1 MDESG
6 QIRGSA
12 RQRHQA
18 RQRRRNRQ
26 PMAMAIRK
34 NDTGELEPKTF
45 VVFLNFI
52 TIFFTIVKKNARTLW
67 IAAVPIGVLLF
78 FFLFTALFSGRVP
91 PNVSIL
97 DISVGGMSFDDAVT
111 RLETAWRQDT
121 FIVLTS
127 DSREW
132 SVNPSE
138 VGLRFDV
145 RATVQATDGIGL
157 AGIPFGY
164 DIGPFLSL
172 DEIVLHQ
179 FLQQLARDVDTAPVN
194 TQYNWH
200 ESRVSGIQGQDGIE
214 LDIEAT
220 LERIRQSPAVL
231 LEGEFALITRNLTPP
246 TAQSDAFLDVAQQ
259 FVTSQF
265 EIRAYDPFED
275 RYLGFTTTPEI
286 LTTWIEA
293 GEYGLIAKDEPVA
306 NFVDSL
312 NNREQSGLGMNNYLN
327 TEEVVEAINHSLSTG
342 SIAAEV
348 IVRSN
353 PTTYEVVAG
362 DTGYGISRKIG
373 IPFFLIEEVNPD
385 RDLSLLSPGDIINLP
400 SRDVTI
406 PLPVV
411 ASKRIIVDLESQ
423 SLVAYENGQVVFS
436 WQISSGISEAPTSP
450 GVYQILS
457 HEPVAYGS
465 SYTLC
470 DDAGC
475 GQWEMNWFM
484 GIYEVVPGLVN
495 GFHGSVL
502 LPDGGYLGG
511 NNVGAPY
518 TLGCVMSH
526 DDQARQLYDWA
537 DDGTIVEIISDE
549 YPPQSK
555 LASQAFSL

>member
-6 QIRGSA
+6 RTRRSA

-26 PMAMAIRK
+26 PMAIRK
-34 NDTGELEPKTF
+34 NATGELEPKTF

-67 IAAVPIGVLLF
+67 IAVVPIGVLLF
-78 FFLFTALFSGRVP
+78 FFLFTAFLSGRIP

-121 FIVLTS
+121 SVVLTS

-132 SVNPSE
+132 SVKPSE

-145 RATVQATDGIGL
+145 RATVQAADRIGL

-164 DIGPFLSL
+164 DIDPLLSL
-172 DEIVLHQ
+172 DGIMLHQ
-179 FLQQLARDVDTAPVN
+179 FLQQLARDVDMAPVN
-194 TQYNWH
+194 TQYTWH
-200 ESRVSGIQGQDGIE
+200 DGRVSGIQGQDGIE

-220 LERIRQSPAVL
+220 LERIRQSPADL
-231 LEGEFALITRNLTPP
+231 LKDEFALITRNLTPP
-246 TAQSDAFLDVAQQ
+246 TAHSDAFLDAAQQ

-275 RYLGFTTTPEI
+275 RYIGFITTPEI
-286 LTTWIEA
+286 LATWIEA
-293 GEYGLIAKDEPVA
+293 GEYSLVAKDEPIA

-312 NNREQSGLGMNNYLN
+312 NNREQSGLGMNSYLN
-327 TEEVVEAINHSLSTG
+327 TEEVVAAINHSLSTG

-362 DTGYGISRKIG
+362 DTGYGISRKTG
-373 IPFFLIEEVNPD
+373 IPFFLIEESNPD
-385 RDLSLLSPGDIINLP
+385 RDLSILSPGDIINLP
-400 SRDVTI
+400 SRDATL

-470 DDAGC
+470 DNAGC

-502 LPDGGYLGG
+502 LPDGGYLGDS
-511 NNVGAPY
+511 NVGAPY

-526 DDQARQLYDWA
+526 DNQAKQLYDWA
-537 DDGTIVEIISDE
+537 DEGTIVEIISNE
-549 YPPQSK
+549 YPPRSE
-555 LASQAFSL
+555 LAEQAIGL